1 MVFSLLL
8 PLVFTEHQH
17 RLIVIARRTRTRNG
31 HKESQRHH
39 PSPFYSSPE
48 VQGRRT
54 SLAIVRCVSLK
65 CFVTSL

>member
-17 RLIVIARRTRTRNG
+17 RLIVIARRRKDRD
-31 HKESQRHH
+31 KESKRHH

-54 SLAIVRCVSLK
+54 SLTIVRSVSLK
-65 CFVTSL
+65 CLVTSL